1 MTEEEEKEKERQQ
14 INANL
19 EEVKKTIQKLED
31 KLTLIQTT
39 IDNLAEEAKAEKVL
53 ELEDKSG
60 ERKYAKT
67 KSDQYATEF
76 LSEKMSYVLG
86 KVVKNEEDEEEFQAL
101 KIDGGW
107 VRTLEEDDNY
117 DPEAEA
123 ADTKKGKAK
132 KK

>member
-101 KIDGGW
+101 KIDGG
-107 VRTLEEDDNY
+107 
-117 DPEAEA
+117 
-123 ADTKKGKAK
+123 
-132 KK
+132 